1 MNFGNNLNNSFRVDE
16 INEEDNIESDLPSPI
31 FKEDIGIVRMRKR
44 RLKHWINSKTI
55 YFQLIKIKKNFKNK
69 TFFKKM
75 N

>member
-44 RLKHWINSKTI
+44 RLKHWIHLI
-55 YFQLIKIKKNFKNK
+55 YFQLIK
-69 TFFKKM
+69 
-75 N
+75 